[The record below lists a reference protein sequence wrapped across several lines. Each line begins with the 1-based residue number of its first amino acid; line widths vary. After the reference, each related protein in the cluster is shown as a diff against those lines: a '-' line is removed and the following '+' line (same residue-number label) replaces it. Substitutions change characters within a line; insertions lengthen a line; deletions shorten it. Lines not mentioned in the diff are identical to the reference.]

1 MNQTWPFKDID
12 ARPAI
17 GRFFPISFAEA
28 VRAADKWQMLDPYY
42 GKRVRIC
49 FLNADNDDSD
59 ALLIAEYRPEKAL
72 FLYSWPEHVVASA
85 ARRAVE
91 KSFQIFA
98 PLQRIRLAHG
108 QSNFTG
114 CYLMRLERDGQLR
127 LTECKRHFRQGKF
140 GRGQGFS
147 TAMKRR
153 LTRIEEKDLPLP
165 IDVGSYLEPLD
176 LDAKEAV

>member
-1 MNQTWPFKDID
+1 MNPRWPFKDID

-28 VRAADKWQMLDPYY
+28 VRAAKQWQMVARHQ

-49 FLNADNDDSD
+49 FLNVDNDDSE
-59 ALLIAEYRPEKAL
+59 ALLLGEYRPEKAL

-85 ARRAVE
+85 ARRAME
-91 KSFQIFA
+91 TSFRILA
-98 PLQRIRLAHG
+98 PLQRMCLRHG
-108 QSNFTG
+108 QSNVTG
-114 CYLMRLERDGQLR
+114 CYLLRLKRDGQLR
-127 LTECKRHFRQGKF
+127 LTDCKRHFRQGRL

-147 TAMKRR
+147 TALNKR

-165 IDVGSYLEPLD
+165 TDIGSYLEQLD
-176 LDAKEAV
+176 LDVKKAV

>member
-28 VRAADKWQMLDPYY
+28 VWAANQWQRVNRYY

-59 ALLIAEYRPEKAL
+59 ALLLAEYRPENAL
-72 FLYSWPEHVVASA
+72 FLYSWPEHIAASA
-85 ARRAVE
+85 AKRAVG

-98 PLQRIRLAHG
+98 PLQRIGL
-108 QSNFTG
+108 
-114 CYLMRLERDGQLR
+114 
-127 LTECKRHFRQGKF
+127 
-140 GRGQGFS
+140 
-147 TAMKRR
+147 
-153 LTRIEEKDLPLP
+153 
-165 IDVGSYLEPLD
+165 
-176 LDAKEAV
+176 